1 MKTVLS
7 KKISLAFALA
17 FSLLIAHPAN
27 AVLIK
32 TDFLTS
38 GDGLLVRDTDT
49 GLEWSLVTRT
59 GNSVDFFNN
68 NSVYANSGFT
78 VADAQDLLT
87 FYTNAGALGLTI
99 GVNHSTVANKA
110 AAELIYN
117 LMEVAS
123 PFPEFGGNPWIH
135 GFYDNGNGRYDTGR
149 VGNFSTGQFMIGNN
163 NLSNASA
170 SQSHPAYSVWAYR
183 VGAATAVSEP
193 GSFALLGIGLAVV
206 GMIRRRRGS

>member
-17 FSLLIAHPAN
+17 FSLLVAHPAN

-68 NSVYANSGFT
+68 NSVYANSGFS
-78 VADAQDLLT
+78 VAHAQDLLT
-87 FYTNAGALGLTI
+87 FYTNAGATGLTL

-110 AAELIYN
+110 AAELIYT
-117 LMEVAS
+117 LMEVET
-123 PFPEFGGNPWIH
+123 PFPEFSGNAWIH
-135 GFYDNGNGRYDTGR
+135 GFYDNGNGSYDTGR
-149 VGNFSTGQFMIGNN
+149 VGNFSTGQFMIGNK
-163 NLSNASA
+163 NLSNALA

-183 VGAATAVSEP
+183 AGAATAVSEP
-193 GSFALLGIGLAVV
+193 GSIAILGIGLAVV
-206 GMIRRRRGS
+206 GMIRRRRVS